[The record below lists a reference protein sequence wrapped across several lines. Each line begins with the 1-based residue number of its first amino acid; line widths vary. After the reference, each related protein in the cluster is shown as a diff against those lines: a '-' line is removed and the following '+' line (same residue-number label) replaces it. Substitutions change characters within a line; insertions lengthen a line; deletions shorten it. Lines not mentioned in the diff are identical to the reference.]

1 MLNVESLLGISNV
14 KSMLTADIYDKA
26 LNLIGLPV
34 VDDHIV
40 RFNEG
45 T

>member
-14 KSMLTADIYDKA
+14 KSMLTVNIYDKT
-26 LNLIGLPV
+26 LNLIELPV
-34 VDDHIV
+34 VDDHIA